1 MAGTRKTTPKAQE
14 ETKQEEVKATP
25 EAATTGISEEM
36 LKQFMDTIKAQQEQI
51 DALNKQM
58 KDSIAKSGVSV
69 RGQITDDVDLLSPDS
84 YSNDDVLDEPKIY
97 FTYSNGKT
105 LYSYTD
111 AKTRRVVELP
121 YGVERPIKFKK
132 VYAYRKTDRT
142 GKGDKVHTVARYV
155 TYSKKEDEFLR
166 NHPYFNISI
175 FESMGDAEA
184 IDSSFATVLES
195 VRTQV
200 SKMSNHNVLDRARN
214 LGIAIQE
221 DPSEMRKALIH
232 KLAEDQME
240 ASKKRNESYVHDS
253 VSSRD
258 IINK

>member
-1 MAGTRKTTPKAQE
+1 MAQRKTTAKSQE
-14 ETKQEEVKATP
+14 EGNKEEVKSNP
-25 EAATTGISEEM
+25 EAANTGISQEM
-36 LKQFMDTIKAQQEQI
+36 LKQFMDTIKTQQEQI
-51 DALNKQM
+51 DALNSQM
-58 KDSIAKSGVSV
+58 KERINSSGVRV
-69 RGQITDDVDLLSPDS
+69 KGQITDNVDLLSPDS

-105 LYSYTD
+105 LYSYTNVR
-111 AKTRRVVELP
+111 TRRVVDLP

-132 VYAYRKTDRT
+132 IYAYRKTDRT
-142 GKGDKVHTVARYV
+142 SKGDKVHTVARYV

-184 IDSSFATVLES
+184 IDSSFATILES
-195 VRTQV
+195 VRMQV

-221 DPSEMRKALIH
+221 DPSEMRKSLIH
-232 KLAEDQME
+232 KLAENQME
-240 ASKKRNESYVHDS
+240 VSKKRNESYVHDS

>member
-1 MAGTRKTTPKAQE
+1 MAQRKTTAKSQE
-14 ETKQEEVKATP
+14 EGNKEEVKSNP
-25 EAATTGISEEM
+25 EAANTGISEEM
-36 LKQFMDTIKAQQEQI
+36 LKQFMDTIKTQQKQI
-51 DALNKQM
+51 DALNSQM
-58 KDSIAKSGVSV
+58 KERINSSGVRV
-69 RGQITDDVDLLSPDS
+69 KGQITDDVDLLSPDS

-105 LYSYTD
+105 LYSYTNVR
-111 AKTRRVVELP
+111 TRRVVDLP

-132 VYAYRKTDRT
+132 IYAYRKTDRT
-142 GKGDKVHTVARYV
+142 SKGDKVHTVARYV

-184 IDSSFATVLES
+184 IDSSFATILES
-195 VRTQV
+195 VRMQV
-200 SKMSNHNVLDRARN
+200 SKMSNHNVLDRARG

-221 DPSEMRKALIH
+221 DPSEMRKSLIH
-232 KLAEDQME
+232 KLAENQME
-240 ASKKRNESYVHDS
+240 VSKKRNESYVHDS